1 MALLQTFKK
10 EGSLKK
16 DVVCQNKTFGM
27 MIRNKVSHC
36 LTVTLYTL
44 KGF

>member
-27 MIRNKVSHC
+27 MIRK
-36 LTVTLYTL
+36 TLCYS
-44 KGF
+44 F